1 MNRSKNNHFTELL
14 NELIAETLDPAFLK
28 LESRSDKDPENLLE
42 KSLSNAR
49 NGIEGSRELMAQV
62 DRELKQTELLQ
73 AEIYRRTT
81 RIK

>member
-28 LESRSDKDPENLLE
+28 LESRSDKDLENLLE

>member
-1 MNRSKNNHFTELL
+1 MNRSKNNHFTEVL

-28 LESRSDKDPENLLE
+28 LESRSDKELENLLE

-62 DRELKQTELLQ
+62 DRELKKTELLQ